1 MTSMESP
8 LNQSVSINDNGAT
21 VVITHRIRGEKHTEY
36 ELWLNEIAPICKAS
50 PGFLDLH
57 IVRPIAGITDTYT
70 VIIRFDTVE
79 HLKKW
84 MSSSEREY
92 LITKVRPLFAGADD
106 FYISSG
112 LDFWFIPAGAKAK
125 IPVRWKQYLITWSAI
140 YPLALGVP
148 YIVTPMLHLFEL
160 TGIQWLTTLAV
171 TAIIAF
177 LMVFVVMPRY
187 TRLVQMWLFK

>member
-1 MTSMESP
+1 MTSMDSP
-8 LNQSVSINDNGAT
+8 LNQSVNINDNGAT

-70 VIIRFDTVE
+70 VIIRFDTTE

-92 LITKVRPLFAGADD
+92 LITKVQPLFSGADD

-140 YPLALGVP
+140 FPLAFGVS
-148 YIVTPMLHLFEL
+148 YIVAPMLRLFGL
-160 TGIQWLTTLAV
+160 AGIQWLTTLAV
-171 TAIIAF
+171 TAIVAF
-177 LMVFVVMPRY
+177 LMVYAVMPRY